1 MKHQKRAVAA
11 VRKIIDMSRNVGQ
24 YPDGAEY
31 KLYIIACGYILG
43 DEKWWMTTDIPDGK
57 YYEVT
62 YNHNTD
68 EIYVNVFNRIYSEVV
83 KEGA

>member
-11 VRKIIDMSRNVGQ
+11 VRKIIDMSRNLGL
-24 YPDGAEY
+24 YPDGVEY
-31 KLYIIACGYILG
+31 KLYIVACGYILG

-62 YNHNTD
+62 YNHNED
-68 EIYVNVFNRIYSEVV
+68 EIYVNVFQRIFSEVV
-83 KEGA
+83 KGEA

>member
-1 MKHQKRAVAA
+1 MKHQKRAIAA

-24 YPDGAEY
+24 YPDGADY

-83 KEGA
+83 REGA

>member
-31 KLYIIACGYILG
+31 KLYIVACGYILG